1 MRDPKNTLYLLQ
13 SACSKFFLLAAKTGE
28 ISEHLSHCLIIIPE
42 ALCGKV
48 PFLSG
53 SIPAAPEGKVE
64 GLVPAGPAWL
74 WGLPFQPEVRNGELQ
89 PCQSRT
95 RRAGRGCRT
104 GPGAVPA
111 RSLARSQSRSPGR
124 GLLPPPPRDHFSDK
138 TPGNWAIRHPA
149 TPQPNKACGSRAFL
163 GKGGIPWLLSRAPSS
178 ASCKVEILESQRL
191 ENTSESNL

>member
-1 MRDPKNTLYLLQ
+1 MRDPKNTLYLVQ
-13 SACSKFFLLAAKTGE
+13 SACSKFFLLAPKTGE

-42 ALCGKV
+42 ALCGEV

-53 SIPAAPEGKVE
+53 STPAAPEGKVE

-124 GLLPPPPRDHFSDK
+124 GLLPPTPPG
-138 TPGNWAIRHPA
+138 P
-149 TPQPNKACGSRAFL
+149 FL
-163 GKGGIPWLLSRAPSS
+163 GQDTRKLGNSPSS
-178 ASCKVEILESQRL
+178 HSSAQQGLWVRGFSWKRGHPLAAV
-191 ENTSESNL
+191 TSPKLC

>member
-1 MRDPKNTLYLLQ
+1 MRDPKNTLYLVQ

-111 RSLARSQSRSPGR
+111 RSLAPWRVPSHVPQGVASSPHPPGTISRTRHQEIGQ
-124 GLLPPPPRDHFSDK
+124 F
-138 TPGNWAIRHPA
+138 AI
-149 TPQPNKACGSRAFL
+149 QP
-163 GKGGIPWLLSRAPSS
+163 LLSPTRLVGPGLFLEKG
-178 ASCKVEILESQRL
+178 ASLGCCHEPHALLAAKWKS
-191 ENTSESNL
+191 